1 MKLNKK
7 YTMKRSKKKSTKKG
21 KKSMRLSKNADSR
34 YKNIWKGHGFDI
46 LFGLLY
52 LTKKYDNICFPL
64 LYPNKQLKTMTFS
77 MICKPMVKNAKK
89 KEHYQIRFPLT
100 SDTLANNI
108 KLCSKDNRFI
118 ALPAF
123 IIYDE
128 CEKVGHMNI
137 LLFDTNTMEVE
148 RFEPYGKNGYTKKE
162 QKPFTWFD
170 EYFKKWLK
178 NTDLEYK
185 YISTKNCP
193 SIGPQELEEIQLE
206 ENIKNMIE
214 KETDIG
220 GFCGVWGLL
229 FLDLRLSYPELP
241 TKDVMKILMKL
252 IKENNKSIRNWIQNY
267 SIFIT
272 NHRNNFINNY
282 KKKNNMNHTSNNKE
296 NNLIPSLE
304 REINTIFKE
313 RIHGKTS

>member
-7 YTMKRSKKKSTKKG
+7 YTMKRTKTSSTKKG
-21 KKSMRLSKNADSR
+21 KKSMRLSKNANNR
-34 YKNIWKGHGFDI
+34 PQTVWNGYGFDI

-52 LTKKYDNICFPL
+52 LIKKYDNLCLPL
-64 LYPNKQLKTMTFS
+64 LYPTKQLKSMTFS
-77 MICKPMVKNAKK
+77 MICKPMIKNAKK

-108 KLCSKDNRFI
+108 KLCLKNHRFI

-128 CEKVGHMNI
+128 CEQVGHMNI
-137 LLFDTNTMEVE
+137 LLFDKNTMEVE

-170 EYFKKWLK
+170 EYFKEWLK
-178 NTDLEYK
+178 GSGLQYK

-206 ENIKNMIE
+206 KNIKNMIE
-214 KETDIG
+214 KETDSG

-229 FLDLRLSYPELP
+229 FLDMRLSYPELS
-241 TKDVMKILMKL
+241 TKEVMKILMKL
-252 IKENNKSIRNWIQNY
+252 IKDNDKSIRNWIQNY
-267 SIFIT
+267 SIFIV
-272 NHRNNFINNY
+272 NHRNNFINNLNY
-282 KKKNNMNHTSNNKE
+282 KNNNNR
-296 NNLIPSLE
+296 NYWFPSLE
-304 REINTIFKE
+304 REVNIIFKE
-313 RIHGKTS
+313 RIYGKSS